1 MQIAGTVAHAR
12 AFFDVL
18 PRPLG
23 FVPTMGAL
31 HDGHLALVRRARDE
45 CTSVAASLFV
55 NPMQFG
61 ANEDLNKYP
70 RDLESDREK
79 LAAAGVD
86 VLFAPD
92 AEVMYPCGYSTY
104 VDVGDIGTTFEGA
117 VRPTH
122 FRGVATVVTKLL
134 NVVHPDVLFLG
145 QKDAQQTA
153 VLRRVVRDLNLPVR
167 VEIVATVRETDGL
180 AMSSRNAYLNA
191 EQRAAA
197 PSLYRALT
205 ELRDALASGASKTAA
220 IDRARA
226 VLAATA
232 TPDYFD
238 VVDGVTFEPK
248 ERLVPGAFVIGAVRF
263 GSTRL
268 LDNIYVDSVP
278 ER

>member
-1 MQIAGTVAHAR
+1 MLIAGTVAHAR
-12 AFFDVL
+12 ASFDVL

-31 HDGHLALVRRARDE
+31 HDGHVALVRRARGE
-45 CTSVAASLFV
+45 CASVAASVFV

-61 ANEDLNKYP
+61 ANEDLAKYP
-70 RDLESDREK
+70 RDPEGDREK

-86 VLFAPD
+86 VLFAPE
-92 AEVMYPCGYSTY
+92 AGVMYPPDFSTY
-104 VDVGDIGTTFEGA
+104 VDVGEMGTTFEGA

-134 NVVHPDVLFLG
+134 HVVRPDALYLG

-153 VLRRVVRDLNLPVR
+153 VLRRVVRDLNFPVR
-167 VEIVATVRETDGL
+167 VEVVPTVRESDGL
-180 AMSSRNAYLNA
+180 AMSSRNAYLSA

-197 PSLYRALT
+197 PSLYRALAV
-205 ELRDALASGASKTAA
+205 LRDALGNGSSKPEAVERARNTLASGMS
-220 IDRARA
+220 
-226 VLAATA
+226 
-232 TPDYFD
+232 PDYFD
-238 VVDGVTFEPK
+238 VVDALTFEPK
-248 ERLVPGAFVIGAVRF
+248 DRIGAGMFVIGAVRV

-268 LDNIYVDSVP
+268 LDNIYV

>member
-1 MQIAGTVAHAR
+1 MQIASTVAHAR

-23 FVPTMGAL
+23 FIPTMGAL
-31 HDGHLALVRRARDE
+31 HDGHLALVRRAREE
-45 CTSVAASLFV
+45 CASVAASVFV

-61 ANEDLNKYP
+61 ANEDLGKYP
-70 RDLESDREK
+70 RDLDGDRKK
-79 LAAAGVD
+79 LDDAGVD

-92 AEVMYPCGYSTY
+92 EAVMYPPGYSTY
-104 VDVGDIGTTFEGA
+104 VDVGPMGTTFEGA

-134 NVVHPDVLFLG
+134 HVVHPDVLYLG

-153 VLRRVVRDLNLPVR
+153 VLRRVFRDLDLPVR
-167 VEIVATVRETDGL
+167 VEVVPTVRESDGL
-180 AMSSRNAYLNA
+180 AMSSRNAYLSD

-197 PSLYRALT
+197 PTLFRALG
-205 ELRDALASGASKTAA
+205 ELHDALANGASKTEA

-226 VLAATA
+226 TLAATV
-232 TPDYFD
+232 TLDYFD
-238 VVDGVTFEPK
+238 VVDALTFEPK
-248 ERLVPGAFVIGAVRF
+248 DALDGKAFVIGAVRL
-263 GSTRL
+263 GPTRL
-268 LDNIYVDSVP
+268 LDNIVV

>member
-31 HDGHLALVRRARDE
+31 HDGHLALVRRAREE
-45 CTSVAASLFV
+45 CSSVAASVFV

-61 ANEDLNKYP
+61 ANEDLEKYP
-70 RDLESDREK
+70 RDLDGDREK
-79 LAAAGVD
+79 LASAGVD

-92 AEVMYPCGYSTY
+92 ASVMYPPGYSTY
-104 VDVGDIGTTFEGA
+104 VDVGDMGTTFEGA
-117 VRPTH
+117 VRPAH

-134 NVVHPDVLFLG
+134 HVVHPDVLYLG

-153 VLRRVVRDLNLPVR
+153 VLRRVVRDLDLNVR
-167 VEIVATVRETDGL
+167 VDVVPTVRESDGL

-191 EQRAAA
+191 EQRADA
-197 PSLYRALT
+197 PSLYRALN
-205 ELRDALASGASKTAA
+205 ELRDALSGGATKTQA

-226 VLAATA
+226 ALAPSA

-238 VVDGVTFEPK
+238 VVDALTFEPK
-248 ERLVPGAFVIGAVRF
+248 ERIDSNTFVIGAVRF

-268 LDNIYVDSVP
+268 LDNLYVGS
-278 ER
+278 

>member
-23 FVPTMGAL
+23 FIPTMGAL
-31 HDGHLALVRRARDE
+31 HDGHLALVRRAREE
-45 CTSVAASLFV
+45 CTSVAASVFV
-55 NPMQFG
+55 NPAQFG
-61 ANEDLNKYP
+61 ANEDFDKYP
-70 RDLESDREK
+70 RDLESDRQK
-79 LAAAGVD
+79 LADAGVD

-92 AEVMYPCGYSTY
+92 AAAVYPPGYSTY
-104 VDVGDIGTTFEGA
+104 VDVGEMGARFEGA

-134 NVVHPDVLFLG
+134 NVVRPDVLYLG

-153 VLRRVVRDLNLPVR
+153 VLRRVVRDLDLPVR
-167 VEIVATVRETDGL
+167 VEIVPTVRERDGL
-180 AMSSRNAYLNA
+180 AMSSRNAYLSA

-197 PSLYRALT
+197 PSLYRAIN
-205 ELRDALASGASKTAA
+205 ELRDALANGASKTEAV
-220 IDRARA
+220 DRARA
-226 VLAATA
+226 ALASAA
-232 TPDYFD
+232 SPDYFD
-238 VVDGVTFEPK
+238 VVDASTFEPK
-248 ERLVPGAFVIGAVRF
+248 ERLDGNSFVIGAARF

-268 LDNIYVDSVP
+268 LDNLYV